1 MVNLNQLGRRSLSP
15 RGLGGSGVAADF
27 DHKQAP
33 KETTMENPTKV
44 PLAKACEIHG
54 IADLN
59 KGRIAFKKSSALFL
73 VHGLEFVDLDKFQ
86 RGLEAEI
93 DRKSTQSDNRA
104 TTKGEKGRSIG
115 LLRARI
121 SRGPKL
127 IEAKEKAVAI
137 AKTVLSKAGNNWDKY
152 QAKRKLTELEEQ
164 LKRLTDNLVNDQAEL
179 DKFLSELPED

>member
-1 MVNLNQLGRRSLSP
+1 MAS
-15 RGLGGSGVAADF
+15 DF
-27 DHKQAP
+27 DHKQAL
-33 KETTMENPTKV
+33 KETTVENPTKV

-54 IADLN
+54 IADLD
-59 KGRIAFKKSSALFL
+59 KGRVAFKKSSALFL
-73 VHGLEFVDLDKFQ
+73 VHGLEYVDLDKFQ

-93 DRKSTQSDNRA
+93 DRKSTQSDSRA
-104 TTKGEKGRSIG
+104 TTKGDKGRSIG

-137 AKTVLSKAGNNWDKY
+137 AKTALSKAESNWDKY

-164 LKRLTDNLVNDQAEL
+164 LKRLADNMVSDQNEL
-179 DKFLSELPED
+179 EKFLSQVPED